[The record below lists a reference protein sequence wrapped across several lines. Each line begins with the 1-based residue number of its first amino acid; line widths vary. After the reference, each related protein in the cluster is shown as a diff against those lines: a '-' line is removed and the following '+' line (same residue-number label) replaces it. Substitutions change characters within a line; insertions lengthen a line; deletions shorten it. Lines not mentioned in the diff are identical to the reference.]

1 MRLRVIEEQCFVT
14 AGCNLGYEVKPALRQ
29 KFDLDGDYDIPN
41 RVIGDESG
49 PQIGTVTLRE
59 DGTYDEIW
67 PGYASTSSESVELQ
81 VRVDSVT
88 EAGGW

>member
-1 MRLRVIEEQCFVT
+1 MRLRVIEEQCFGT

-29 KFDLDGDYDIPN
+29 KFDLDGDYDITN